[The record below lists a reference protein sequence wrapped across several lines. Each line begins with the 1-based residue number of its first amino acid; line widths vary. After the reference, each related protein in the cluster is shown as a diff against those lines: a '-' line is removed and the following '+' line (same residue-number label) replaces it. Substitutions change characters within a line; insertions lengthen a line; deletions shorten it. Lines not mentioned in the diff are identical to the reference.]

1 MAETE
6 RIAVTIAVDDDATG
20 ALQAVLHRLEKA
32 GLERAEAQEA
42 LGTITGE
49 VRPDLVAQLERVAG
63 VSCVERSRMNR
74 ALSDRGSEPP

>member
-49 VRPDLVAQLERVAG
+49 VQPDLVAQLERVAG
-63 VSCVERSRMNR
+63 VSYVERSRTNR
-74 ALSDRGSEPP
+74 ALSRKGSERP